1 MGGFLAI
8 VMSHFIPIKTV
19 IAFAPQ
25 YSVDP
30 ADVPWET
37 RWKKYTCDIPEYRVK
52 NAASHMNAQTSYFL
66 FTSDTLLD
74 KQQAEL
80 FPVGENLLHYNFS
93 GSYHKVAALL
103 KEKGLLGDLI
113 ETCLEGRA
121 MPDIEIDYIQLSPA
135 VP

>member
-80 FPVGENLLHYNFS
+80 FPVGENLLHYNFCQRQSKS
-93 GSYHKVAALL
+93 GPKGSVKCYHFGVVIITA
-103 KEKGLLGDLI
+103 
-113 ETCLEGRA
+113 
-121 MPDIEIDYIQLSPA
+121 
-135 VP
+135 